1 MAAKPACAGVVM
13 NENPIAITANFMLM
27 ELIYWPVRTLRGR
40 LSINGFQYN
49 YLQ

>member
-1 MAAKPACAGVVM
+1 MAPNTASAGVVV
-13 NENPIAITANFMLM
+13 NEKLIAITANFMLM
-27 ELIYWPVRTLRGR
+27 ELIYLPVRTLRGR